1 MLNKLRL
8 TFVGI
13 AFVTGIAHADVDVN
27 KANQAALD
35 GIRGIGPK
43 TSSAILEER
52 KKNGDFKDWADL
64 ESRVKGVGEKSA
76 VKLSEAG
83 LTVNGQ
89 RRVAVAAKDEK
100 KTVAVAKKEGPAKNE
115 GANK

>member
-1 MLNKLRL
+1 MLKQILLAAVTYCL
-8 TFVGI
+8 TMGLAYAGVE
-13 AFVTGIAHADVDVN
+13 VN
-27 KANQAALD
+27 KADQAALD
-35 GIRGIGPK
+35 GVRGIGPK

-52 KKNGDFKDWADL
+52 KKGGEFKSWADL

-89 RRVAVAAKDEK
+89 PRTDSGAPVSKDEK
-100 KTVAVAKKEGPAKNE
+100 KVKAVAKKDEAK
-115 GANK
+115 K